1 MRYMLDT
8 NALNDLIRNPAG
20 AVAAHVRRVG
30 DAAVCT
36 SIVVA
41 AELRYGAAKKGSPR
55 LLRRVEDLLATLPV
69 LPLDAP
75 ADTEYGGIRAGL
87 ETAGQLIGGNDLLIA
102 AHACALGVTLVTA
115 NEREFGRIRGLKLEN
130 WAG

>member
-8 NALNDLIRNPAG
+8 NALSDLIRNPAG

-30 DAAVCT
+30 DEAVCT

-41 AELRYGAAKKGSPR
+41 AELRYGAAKKGAPR

-87 ETAGQLIGGNDLLIA
+87 EAVGQPIGGNDLLIA

-115 NEREFGRIRGLKLEN
+115 NEREFGCISGLKVEN